1 MNIESKFKLLE
12 NDYFI
17 KLLGTE
23 DEEIVQHL
31 CERCIDYYEIVE
43 GSLPE
48 KDAGLEILNDLP
60 PGWESKDKHVF
71 GCFNE
76 HNLLIAV
83 IDIIADY
90 PHKGEWIIGLLMI
103 DPKERGKGLGRVLH
117 EFIKDYVL
125 MYKADKLRI
134 GVVQENTNATG
145 FWKSLGY
152 DEIKRVNMRNGIK
165 DNVVVVMNLRVL

>member
-1 MNIESKFKLLE
+1 MNSESKFKLLE

-17 KLLGTE
+17 KMLHVE
-23 DEEIVQHL
+23 DATIVQHL
-31 CERCIDYYEIVE
+31 CERCIDYFEIVE
-43 GSLPE
+43 GRLPE
-48 KDAGLEILNDLP
+48 KEAGLDILNDLP
-60 PGWESKDKHVF
+60 PEKESKDKRVF

-76 HNLLIAV
+76 HHFLIAV
-83 IDIIADY
+83 IDILADY
-90 PHKGEWIIGLLMI
+90 PDKGEWIIGLLMI
-103 DPKERGKGLGRVLH
+103 DPKERGKGLGKVLH

-134 GVVQENTNATG
+134 GVAQENTKVYS

-152 DEIKRVNMRNGIK
+152 DEIKRVNMRYGNK